1 VLKEEKEV
9 LGEKSVPVP
18 YSSTQISSSLTRDR
32 SQAYEVKIKINIEIQ
47 FVLAEEHRVLRLAR
61 KIGEY

>member
-9 LGEKSVPVP
+9 LGEKSAPVP
-18 YSSTQISSSLTRDR
+18 YSSPQISSSLTRDR
-32 SQAYEVKIKINIEIQ
+32 SQAYEMKININIVIQ
-47 FVLAEEHRVLRLAR
+47 LVLHEKQRLLPLAR